1 MHIETQDNA
10 TQQDAAPAEPSVE
23 DEFDAAF
30 AELDGNDDTPADKVA
45 VDPKADE
52 ADDGAASDPAPA
64 SDDAAA
70 PEQPAAD
77 APGSDQSENDPWAN
91 APADLRERYEAEKRD
106 NDLRL
111 RSSNGRVSA
120 LDRKVQELTR
130 QLEEARRGGQN
141 PEATRQ
147 GDGNNGGGDDGN
159 ADGKLSDDALS
170 QLRED
175 YPDLAGPLIDM
186 LEKQGQTIQRLS
198 QGVGTFEQAQQNA
211 AIAEQEN
218 LLTQQHPDWQQVATD
233 ERFAGWIE
241 TQPKSIQDAMARN
254 FDKIVD
260 GADAAL
266 VIGRFKESVGMTTAQ
281 ADPTP
286 KPSTDPKRE
295 RQLQGGRDTGRTG
308 PSSKTGIAKDDFDG
322 AVNAYL
328 NE

>member
-30 AELDGNDDTPADKVA
+30 AELDGAEDAPADKAA

-52 ADDGAASDPAPA
+52 DDDSAEDDTAPA

-70 PEQPAAD
+70 SEQPAAD

-91 APADLRERYEAEKRD
+91 APADLRERHETEKRD
-106 NDLRL
+106 YDLRL

-130 QLEEARRGGQN
+130 QLEEARKGGQN
-141 PEATRQ
+141 PEATQQ
-147 GDGNNGGGDDGN
+147 GDGEGGGDDDGK
-159 ADGKLSDDALS
+159 AGGKLSDDALS

-198 QGVGTFEQAQQNA
+198 QGVGAFEQTRESA

-218 LLTQQHPDWQQVATD
+218 LLTQEHPDWQEVAAD
-233 ERFAGWIE
+233 DRFAGWIE

-254 FDKIVD
+254 FEKIVD

-266 VIGRFKESVGMTTAQ
+266 VIGRFKESVGKTAQ
-281 ADPTP
+281 ADPNP
-286 KPSTDPKRE
+286 QPSTDPKRE

-322 AVNAYL
+322 AVAAFL
-328 NE
+328 DD